1 MVFESIF
8 TQQKTNQWSKG
19 VKYISFSLACL
30 HNLHL
35 IYGFRYNSNAMNIA
49 FVIPWQTW
57 IDPRWL
63 LRNTHNL
70 SHFSTYNWPSWP
82 KHPRWIKEGE
92 RFIWQKQA
100 PACYCQQPLSHLPD
114 WCVSLVL
121 SFGFS
126 EMTGKVIYTVGWRFC
141 LHCFYDHLHVLLA
154 YLLSDIPKLDFLLQ
168 QGFPFQLVTVDFRIC
183 EDLSCLQLDKVW
195 LSNLCLWRGKRPLS
209 SCFIDKKEN
218 PAGAC

>member
-1 MVFESIF
+1 MFFESIF

-100 PACYCQQPLSHLPD
+100 PACHCQQPLSHLPD

-141 LHCFYDHLHVLLA
+141 L
-154 YLLSDIPKLDFLLQ
+154 
-168 QGFPFQLVTVDFRIC
+168 QGRKSVV
-183 EDLSCLQLDKVW
+183 
-195 LSNLCLWRGKRPLS
+195 
-209 SCFIDKKEN
+209 
-218 PAGAC
+218 

>member
-1 MVFESIF
+1 
-8 TQQKTNQWSKG
+8 
-19 VKYISFSLACL
+19 
-30 HNLHL
+30 
-35 IYGFRYNSNAMNIA
+35 MNIA

-100 PACYCQQPLSHLPD
+100 PACYCQQPLSHLPN

-126 EMTGKVIYTVGWRFC
+126 EMTGIVIYTVGWRFC

-154 YLLSDIPKLDFLLQ
+154 NLPTIWHTQARFSAAAGIPFSAGNCRLLHLWSRARLL
-168 QGFPFQLVTVDFRIC
+168 C
-183 EDLSCLQLDKVW
+183 EVW

-209 SCFIDKKEN
+209 SCFINKKEN
-218 PAGAC
+218 PAWAC